1 MLLIIKLELQVFKVF
16 KGFFHRAE
24 SFKYSF
30 FPVCVMESNNFG
42 NSMRGAKS
50 IKQFKSTLMKFFKQ
64 KKRLLFS
71 IHDQIRVKLLR
82 RLQLKLSPMCNCAV
96 VLKSKKLNTSV
107 LRCQFFL
114 SERQN
119 LHDGFSLTDP
129 SIITFG
135 EESLL
140 NALLY
145 GSDSLFENKFLRF
158 NIP

>member
-1 MLLIIKLELQVFKVF
+1 
-16 KGFFHRAE
+16 
-24 SFKYSF
+24 
-30 FPVCVMESNNFG
+30 
-42 NSMRGAKS
+42 
-50 IKQFKSTLMKFFKQ
+50 
-64 KKRLLFS
+64 
-71 IHDQIRVKLLR
+71 
-82 RLQLKLSPMCNCAV
+82 MCNCAV

-119 LHDGFSLTDP
+119 LHDDFSLTDP

-140 NALLY
+140 KALLY